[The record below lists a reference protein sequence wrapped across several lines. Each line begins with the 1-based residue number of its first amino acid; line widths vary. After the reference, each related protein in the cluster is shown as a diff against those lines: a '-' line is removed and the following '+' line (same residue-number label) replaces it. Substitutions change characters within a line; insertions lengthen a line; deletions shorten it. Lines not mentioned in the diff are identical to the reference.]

1 MPAFNQTEEGCH
13 LQLLLEISDDHCF
26 KKVIFTFVIMVLM
39 FELIWDEL
47 SMIKTVKQFVPK
59 SNVLIIRKSFVTH

>member
-1 MPAFNQTEEGCH
+1 MSALNQTEEGCY
-13 LQLLLEISDDHCF
+13 LQLLFEISDDHFF
-26 KKVIFTFVIMVLM
+26 KKVIFTFIIMVLM

-59 SNVLIIRKSFVTH
+59 SNVLIIRK